1 MSPEY
6 QDKIK
11 KWNKLDTAL
20 YDHFNALLDEK
31 VKAFGK
37 EKMQAE
43 IEKLNG
49 RIFWRVPVLIS
60 MLEKVDQ
67 LNTKCIERYSQFDA
81 KPWISRIVLKPKAG
95 AICEK
100 MSMGEVL
107 FSDTLR
113 WGHFFRFMFTFLI
126 LFGRSFHK
134 LRGSSLSSPL
144 QETTGLFDMLRLGR
158 IVWFSKIED

>member
-1 MSPEY
+1 MSPDY

-11 KWNKLDTAL
+11 NWNKLDTAL
-20 YDHFNALLDEK
+20 YEHFNALLDEK

-43 IEKLNG
+43 IEQLNG
-49 RIFWRVPVLIS
+49 KNFIRCYIYENYRFV
-60 MLEKVDQ
+60 EKVEQ

-81 KPWISRIVLKPKAG
+81 KPWISRIVLKPKSG

-113 WGHFFRFMFTFLI
+113 
-126 LFGRSFHK
+126 
-134 LRGSSLSSPL
+134 
-144 QETTGLFDMLRLGR
+144 
-158 IVWFSKIED
+158 